1 MIPRF
6 TAMCAPRWSP
16 WRTFMRDAPKVPSF
30 SPFSGSTA
38 LICAGSLRP
47 SSSLRNLA
55 SRSCA
60 TFCRGESCLA
70 WAGCTNSSGFA
81 SRIFNEQSSTY
92 ARLATIGGAG
102 DLHVQLRRAE
112 WYLRALCEGTPDGHP
127 VGVGNPDSR
136 SDSPGTIGRC
146 CPSSTSS
153 SAPSSVSSSA
163 VANKAETTEART
175 SRSSS
180 SAISFACCS
189 GRRADRSSVSSIG
202 SSSQRRVG
210 SSRVSAGSP
219 SSLPRR
225 PSSGGIANS
234 CAGSEPTAGP
244 VAQAGHRS
252 IPRSVRSS
260 SGWPGRTRAG
270 VVSGSRASSA
280 SSASGWLRRRSGP
293 CSGPHERVLPRGGRA
308 RPGPQFLRAQAH
320 GIIACDF
327 FTVETAWLRTLY
339 VLAFIE
345 LVSGRIHLSPAT
357 AHPNSAWVTQQ
368 ARNLAMAL
376 DDRSLAS
383 RFLIRDRDSKY
394 SRSFDAVLRSEGMR
408 VIRTPFRAPNAN
420 AYAERVIETI
430 RAECLD
436 WTLILGRR
444 QLDQTLRIY
453 AEHYNRGRPH
463 RALGL
468 APPLAAA
475 AEPIPVS
482 PRDVRRR
489 DPVSYTH

>member
-112 WYLRALCEGTPDGHP
+112 WYLRALCEGTPDGHG

-210 SSRVSAGSP
+210 SSRVSAGAPFSSP
-219 SSLPRR
+219 GDP
-225 PSSGGIANS
+225 P
-234 CAGSEPTAGP
+234 P
-244 VAQAGHRS
+244 VAS
-252 IPRSVRSS
+252 
-260 SGWPGRTRAG
+260 RTRAQE
-270 VVSGSRASSA
+270 VDLPPDRSPRSATDRSR
-280 SSASGWLRRRSGP
+280 GP
-293 CSGPHERVLPRGGRA
+293 C
-308 RPGPQFLRAQAH
+308 
-320 GIIACDF
+320 
-327 FTVETAWLRTLY
+327 
-339 VLAFIE
+339 
-345 LVSGRIHLSPAT
+345 
-357 AHPNSAWVTQQ
+357 AHPPAGPG
-368 ARNLAMAL
+368 
-376 DDRSLAS
+376 
-383 RFLIRDRDSKY
+383 
-394 SRSFDAVLRSEGMR
+394 E
-408 VIRTPFRAPNAN
+408 P
-420 AYAERVIETI
+420 
-430 RAECLD
+430 
-436 WTLILGRR
+436 
-444 QLDQTLRIY
+444 
-453 AEHYNRGRPH
+453 
-463 RALGL
+463 ALGL
-468 APPLAAA
+468 CADRGRAPHARHPGGCDDDPDPA
-475 AEPIPVS
+475 PDRS
-482 PRDVRRR
+482 PRSCPAAQRPDL
-489 DPVSYTH
+489 DLSCLLYTSDAAD